1 MANLIIVDYRPSD
14 FQSWLD
20 ISLILFKDYPPEETE
35 FELKRMADS
44 PKYKTFMAKSGNTS
58 IGFVTVSIRTD
69 YVEGSK
75 TSPVGYVDAIY
86 VDSDYRK
93 QGLAKLLFKKGEHW
107 TKLHGCSEIGSDT
120 WDWNTAAQDFHQK
133 LGFQKEDV
141 LVHYIKKISD

>member
-1 MANLIIVDYRPSD
+1 MDSFAIVDYKPSD

-20 ISLILFKDYPPEETE
+20 MSLILFKDYPPEETE
-35 FELKRMADS
+35 FELKRMTDN

-75 TSPVGYVDAIY
+75 TSPVGYVEAIY
-86 VDSDYRK
+86 VDSNYRK

-107 TKLHGCSEIGSDT
+107 TKLQGCSEIGSDT
-120 WDWNTAAQDFHQK
+120 WDWNKAAQDFHQK